1 MKFLRAFFK
10 HPLIII
16 IVSVVLT
23 GATGFFLKD
32 LEMDNSTRM
41 FFPQKDV
48 SYVRLENTEAE
59 FGSMLAIGVS
69 IEAKDGSI
77 LTPEYIEVIREISDK
92 VLELSNVE
100 DVDSLTNIDFV
111 CDQDGAISANPLIP
125 DSYTGTAQDIA
136 QLERRLAEWDDMYN
150 RVIIN
155 DEGTGTQMSISLRPK
170 SDILL
175 AFDEAKEALKLA
187 KESNAP
193 AEELAAATKAY
204 KEAKRA
210 KKLAPPDSQRLQD
223 TLYEVKKITEAA
235 CEGHNLSYKF
245 YGDPVVSDNCKS
257 FMLSDLLRL
266 IPLVIVVVIITL
278 YLSFHTLDGTI
289 LPLLTVLMS
298 TIMSCGL
305 MGFFHFTFTLVAS
318 VIPVALIAVGSAYGI
333 HVLTHYYI
341 ELSNVKG
348 EMTKE
353 LYEEAIF
360 KGLKEVFMAVL
371 LAGITTI
378 VGFVSLITSPLEPLH
393 SFAIFAAIGVA
404 MALLLSITFI
414 PALLLLKSY
423 KNLKKRGRIEQL
435 SDKVRQKLDRAQQ
448 LRGGKSVTE
457 ASGDT
462 LYMIYRFFCG
472 TKVRLII
479 TSLVIVVISVTG
491 LLKLKVDTS
500 LISYFPRNSQL
511 RTDIDY
517 VNEEFAGTN
526 SVYFTITGQ
535 EKGDITNPELLKAVD
550 DLEVYLKGKYPE
562 VGKIISL
569 ATFIKRINQVWH
581 VPAQPAGLEDGA
593 SALEGSGSL
602 DDSFADDGWDSG
614 FGSDDSFG
622 DDGWDSGFG
631 SDDSFGDEDW
641 DSGFGSDDS
650 FGDDGWDSGFSEAE
664 SPASDGGDSGM
675 PDGWVDPNDAYAAAL
690 SKQVTG
696 QEILD
701 MFNKA
706 YVAAGGRTASL
717 EKIVDELMK
726 QMNYNGMAYYEVPY
740 DPAKYPVASREEL
753 SGVVSG
759 YLTLLSGSLDRFI
772 DDDINPKEMRITC
785 QLREHSTEVSG
796 KIIADVKQYAA
807 AHFPAGYTVEATG
820 TGEMEYTMTNMIISS
835 QFMSLI
841 VSLLSVFIIITLSFK
856 SGWAGLLG
864 AVPLAFAIMLNYMTM
879 GFAKINLDFITSI
892 IASVVVGVGIDYT
905 IHFLTTYREER
916 SRSRDLVEVTK
927 NTFKKSGHGIVTNAL
942 AVGLGFIV
950 LCLSKFIVLRYI
962 GILVAIEMIASSF
975 LAMTII
981 PGILNMT
988 DPKFMR
994 PKEEPKAVIVTDE
1007 DEE

>member
-10 HPLIII
+10 HPAIIV
-16 IVSVVLT
+16 IVSVLLT

-41 FFPQKDV
+41 FFPQKDE

-69 IEAKDGSI
+69 ISARDGSI
-77 LTPEYIEVIREISDK
+77 LTPEYIGVIGEITDK
-92 VLELSNVE
+92 VLELPNVE

-125 DSYTGTAQDIA
+125 DSYTGSPEDII
-136 QLERRLAEWDDMYN
+136 QLEGRLAEWDDMYN

-155 DEGTGTQMSISLRPK
+155 DDGTATQMSISLRPK
-170 SDILL
+170 SDVQL
-175 AFDEAKEALKLA
+175 AYDDAKEALQKA
-187 KESNAP
+187 KASNAS
-193 AEELAAATKAY
+193 AEEIAAASKAF
-204 KEAKRA
+204 KEAKKA
-210 KKLAPPDSQRLQD
+210 KKMAPPDSKRQQD

-278 YLSFHTLDGTI
+278 YLSFHTLDGTL

-305 MGFFHFTFTLVAS
+305 MGLLHFTFTLVAS

-333 HVLTHYYI
+333 HVLTHYYV
-341 ELSNVKG
+341 ELGNVEG
-348 EMTKE
+348 EMTRE
-353 LYEEAIF
+353 LYENAIF
-360 KGLKEVFMAVL
+360 KGLKEVFVAVL

-378 VGFVSLITSPLEPLH
+378 VGFISLITSPLEPLH
-393 SFAIFAAIGVA
+393 SFAIFAAVGVTL
-404 MALLLSITFI
+404 ALLLSVTVI
-414 PALLLLKSY
+414 PALLLMKSY
-423 KNLKKRGRIEQL
+423 KNLKKHNRIEQL
-435 SDKVRQKLDRAQQ
+435 TDKVRQKLDRAQQ
-448 LRGGKSVTE
+448 MRGGKSVSE

-462 LYMIYRFFCG
+462 LYSIYKFFCG
-472 TKVRLII
+472 TRVRLVI
-479 TSLVIVVISVTG
+479 TSLVIVVVSITG
-491 LLKLKVDTS
+491 LLKLHVDTS

-517 VNEEFAGTN
+517 VNKEFAGTN
-526 SVYFTITGQ
+526 SVYFNITGQ

-550 DLEVYLKGKYPE
+550 DLEIYLKDKYPE
-562 VGKIISL
+562 VGKLVSL
-569 ATFIKRINQVWH
+569 TTFIKRINQVWH
-581 VPAQPAGLEDGA
+581 VPATQEAGSDGLA
-593 SALEGSGSL
+593 GVSGDESL
-602 DDSFADDGWDSG
+602 DSGWDDDSWG
-614 FGSDDSFG
+614 DDSFG
-622 DDGWDSGFG
+622 ADLFG
-631 SDDSFGDEDW
+631 EDSFGDEGSLAFSD
-641 DSGFGSDDS
+641 DAFGDEGSLDFGDDAFGDDS
-650 FGDDGWDSGFSEAE
+650 FSFDSADSGDS
-664 SPASDGGDSGM
+664 ASAGD
-675 PDGWVDPNDAYAAAL
+675 WVDPNVGYAAAL
-690 SKQVTG
+690 SHEVTG
-696 QEILD
+696 KEILD
-701 MFNKA
+701 MFRKA
-706 YVAAGGRTASL
+706 YVAAGGRTASVDR
-717 EKIVDELMK
+717 IVDELMK

-740 DPAKYPVASREEL
+740 DPSKYPVATREEL
-753 SGVVSG
+753 SGVVNG
-759 YLTLLSGSLDRFI
+759 YLTLLSGSLERFI
-772 DDDINPKEMRITC
+772 DDDLSPKEMRVTC

-796 KIIADVKQYAA
+796 RIIADVKRYAA
-807 AHFPAGYTVEATG
+807 EHFPAGYTVEATG
-820 TGEMEYTMTNMIISS
+820 TGEMEHRMTQMIINS
-835 QFMSLI
+835 QTTSLV
-841 VSLLSVFIIITLSFK
+841 VSLLSVFLIITLSFK
-856 SGWAGLLG
+856 SAWAGLLG
-864 AVPLAFAIMLNYMTM
+864 AVPLAFAILLNYMTM

-916 SRSRDLVEVTK
+916 SKSRDLIEVTK
-927 NTFKKSGHGIVTNAL
+927 RTFKKSGHGIVTNAL

-950 LCLSKFIVLRYI
+950 LCLSKFVVLRYI

-981 PGILNMT
+981 PGILNLT

-994 PKEEPKAVIVTDE
+994 PKEEPKAVVVTDE

>member
-10 HPLIII
+10 HPVIII

-48 SYVRLENTEAE
+48 SYVRLEDTEAE

-69 IEAKDGSI
+69 IEAQDGSI
-77 LTPEYIEVIREISDK
+77 LTPEYITVIREITDK

-125 DSYTGTAQDIA
+125 DSYSGTAQDIM
-136 QLERRLAEWDDMYN
+136 QLEGRLAEWSDMYN

-170 SDILL
+170 SDILI
-175 AFDEAKEALKLA
+175 AYDEAKEALKTA
-187 KESNAP
+187 KESNAS
-193 AEELAAATKAY
+193 AEELAAATKAF
-204 KEAKRA
+204 KDAKKA

-223 TLYEVKKITEAA
+223 TLYEVKKITGAA
-235 CEGHNLSYKF
+235 CEGHNLTYKF

-298 TIMSCGL
+298 TIISCGL

-353 LYEEAIF
+353 LYENAIF
-360 KGLKEVFMAVL
+360 KGLQEVFVAVL

-393 SFAIFAAIGVA
+393 SFAIFAAVGVA
-404 MALLLSITFI
+404 VALILSVTFI

-423 KNLKKRGRIEQL
+423 KNLKKRNRIEQL

-448 LRGGKSVTE
+448 MRGGKSVTE

-462 LYMIYRFFCG
+462 LYTIYRFFCG
-472 TKVRLII
+472 TRVRLII
-479 TSLVIVVISVTG
+479 TSLVIVVMSITG
-491 LLKLKVDTS
+491 LLKLRVDTS
-500 LISYFPRNSQL
+500 LISYFPRTSQL

-526 SVYFTITGQ
+526 SVYFNIIGQ

-550 DLEVYLKGKYPE
+550 DLEIYLKGKYPE
-562 VGKIISL
+562 VGKLISL
-569 ATFIKRINQVWH
+569 TTFIKRINQVWH
-581 VPAQPAGLEDGA
+581 VPARSAGSGE
-593 SALEGSGSL
+593 SALALDSGDFGDDGRDSSFGS
-602 DDSFADDGWDSG
+602 DDSFGDDGWDSG

-631 SDDSFGDEDW
+631 SDDSFGD
-641 DSGFGSDDS
+641 
-650 FGDDGWDSGFSEAE
+650 DGWDSGFS
-664 SPASDGGDSGM
+664 SDDSFSDGDADSLAFDAGDSSAGRGVVS
-675 PDGWVDPNDAYAAAL
+675 DWVDPNEAYAAAL

-706 YVAAGGRTASL
+706 YVAAGGRTASV
-717 EKIVDELMK
+717 ETIVDELMK

-772 DDDINPKEMRITC
+772 DDDISPKQMRITC

-807 AHFPAGYTVEATG
+807 THFPAGYTVEATG

-841 VSLLSVFIIITLSFK
+841 VSLLSVVLIITLSFK

-864 AVPLAFAIMLNYMTM
+864 AVQLAFAIMLNYMTM

-892 IASVVVGVGIDYT
+892 IASVVVGVGIEYT

-927 NTFKKSGHGIVTNAL
+927 NTFKKSGHGIVT
-942 AVGLGFIV
+942 
-950 LCLSKFIVLRYI
+950 
-962 GILVAIEMIASSF
+962 
-975 LAMTII
+975 
-981 PGILNMT
+981 
-988 DPKFMR
+988 
-994 PKEEPKAVIVTDE
+994 
-1007 DEE
+1007 